1 MSLTV
6 GGTRF
11 AGTRTDIGWP
21 MPMAPPYLGRPMG
34 IRVPSCLGRP
44 RVRHTMGG
52 LYASADRWGWAGA
65 LIGLRVI
72 NHGPALLR
80 AFNVVL
86 TVVLAVDTMCTSG
99 ISYPRRR
106 TVEDKA
112 SECES

>member
-6 GGTRF
+6 GGTWF

-65 LIGLRVI
+65 LIGLV
-72 NHGPALLR
+72 LLSTDVDGYGR
-80 AFNVVL
+80 THVVCDCRL
-86 TVVLAVDTMCTSG
+86 L
-99 ISYPRRR
+99 
-106 TVEDKA
+106 
-112 SECES
+112 